1 MRVVSS
7 YILLKAK
14 IYLNSLEDEETEEG
28 SDGGSESEDQEYD
41 ETQDD
46 EVVITSAVNL
56 SKNNFET
63 SLDNSGILHSSIVDD
78 DDPVAVFCNDKNPS
92 LEKFQQI
99 KEDDKVRAFKD
110 FLSNAPEDDYLTHLV
125 FTILKLASLGEQS
138 SEAQKLALELFKE
151 TFEYAKEKDRM
162 RSVRNFFLIQLG
174 LLKAEEKNFTPK
186 YNVKSCRSA
195 LESAIKE
202 NPLLPEEE
210 KSIYEVFLNAAK

>member
-1 MRVVSS
+1 M
-7 YILLKAK
+7 
-14 IYLNSLEDEETEEG
+14 
-28 SDGGSESEDQEYD
+28 
-41 ETQDD
+41 
-46 EVVITSAVNL
+46 
-56 SKNNFET
+56 
-63 SLDNSGILHSSIVDD
+63 HSSIVDD

-99 KEDDKVRAFKD
+99 KEDDKVKAFKD

-174 LLKAEEKNFTPK
+174 LLKAEEKSFTPK
-186 YNVKSCRSA
+186 YNIKSCRSA

-202 NPLLPEEE
+202 NPLPEEE